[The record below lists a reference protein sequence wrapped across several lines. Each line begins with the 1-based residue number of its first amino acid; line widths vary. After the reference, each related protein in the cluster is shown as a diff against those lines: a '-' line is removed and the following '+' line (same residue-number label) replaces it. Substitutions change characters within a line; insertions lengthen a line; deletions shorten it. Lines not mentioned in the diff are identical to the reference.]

1 MGKNLKI
8 IYQNENLLVVDK
20 PPTLVVFAERETKEK
35 ILKDLLLKEF
45 PFLKNVG
52 KQKRHGIVHRLDK
65 ETSGIVLVAKNEE
78 TFDFLQK
85 EFKEKRVVKKYLALV
100 VGKIREKKGTIE
112 TLIGRDP
119 KDRKRQRAFLLFG
132 PEAKKKG
139 KRKAE
144 TSYRALKL
152 LSDGKKIF
160 SLLEVMPKT
169 GRKHQIR
176 THLAFLGHPIV
187 GDKLYGFKNQP
198 CPKELKRQF
207 LHASCL
213 KIRLPDGKEK
223 EFKSKTPRDLKNV
236 LKNLK
241 EISYDEKA

>member
-1 MGKNLKI
+1 MEKELKI

-20 PPTLVVFAERETKEK
+20 PPTLVVFTERETKEK
-35 ILKDLLLKEF
+35 TLKDLLLKKF
-45 PFLKNVG
+45 LFLKNVG
-52 KQKRHGIVHRLDK
+52 KQKRYGIVHRLDK

-78 TFDFLQK
+78 TFNFLQK
-85 EFKEKRVVKKYLALV
+85 EFKEKKVVKKYLALV
-100 VGKIREKKGTIE
+100 VGKIREKKGVIE
-112 TLIGRDP
+112 TLIGRDL
-119 KDRKRQRAFLLFG
+119 KDRKRQRAFLLFE

-144 TSYRALKL
+144 TSYRLLKL
-152 LSDGKKIF
+152 LSNKKENF
-160 SLLEVMPKT
+160 SLLEVIPKT

-176 THLAFLGHPIV
+176 VHLAFLGHPIV
-187 GDKLYGFKNQP
+187 GDKLYSFKNQP

-223 EFKSKTPRDLKNV
+223 EFRSRTPRDLKNV
-236 LKNLK
+236 LKKLK
-241 EISYDEKA
+241 EISYDEKT